1 MPLIEFEDGA
11 VVIDAEV
18 IAKGLGI
25 EPELARMQMRTGKI
39 TSRCERG
46 VDDDAGTFR
55 LSFFTEHKRLRV
67 IVNAAGEVIRR
78 TTLTSSSRRY
88 RPPRGNQARDPL

>member
-1 MPLIEFEDGA
+1 MIPQIRFEDGA
-11 VVIDAEV
+11 IEIDVAV

-25 EPELARMQMRTGKI
+25 EPGLVQVQMQNGEI
-39 TSRCERG
+39 TSLCERG

-67 IVNAAGEVIRR
+67 IVDEAGEVIRR
-78 TTLTSSSRRY
+78 TTLASPDRPLSAMMRR
-88 RPPRGNQARDPL
+88 RGA

>member
-1 MPLIEFEDGA
+1 MMPQIRFEDDA
-11 VVIDAEV
+11 IEIDVAV

-25 EPELARMQMRTGKI
+25 EPGLVQAQMQAGTI

-55 LSFFTEHKRLRV
+55 LSFFTAHKRLRV
-67 IVNAAGEVIRR
+67 IVNEAGEVVRWTALASPDRPLSAAARR
-78 TTLTSSSRRY
+78 
-88 RPPRGNQARDPL
+88 PGA

>member
-1 MPLIEFEDGA
+1 MMPQIRFEEDAIE
-11 VVIDAEV
+11 IDVAV

-25 EPELARMQMRTGKI
+25 DPDLVRSQMQAGTI
-39 TSRCERG
+39 TSLCERG

-67 IVNAAGEVIRR
+67 IVNEAGDVVRR
-78 TTLTSSSRRY
+78 TTLSSPDRPLSAAARR
-88 RPPRGNQARDPL
+88 PGV